1 MKVPVVP
8 PGWAARHQP
17 VVEGFFGST
26 IRLERQTG
34 RTVDDL
40 DVTGTWEI
48 VYEGPGLVELADVA
62 PAVLGSVGRRV
73 VVATY
78 VGRMPMSVDPQVG
91 DRVECVASPDSR
103 MVGKRFVVEHDETQ
117 DYAVDRQVRLTR
129 TSAPK

>member
-17 VVEGFFGST
+17 VVEGFFRST
-26 IRLERQTG
+26 IRLERITG
-34 RTVDDL
+34 RIVGGLGATE
-40 DVTGTWEI
+40 TWETI
-48 VYEGPGLVELADVA
+48 YEGPGLVELAGVA
-62 PAVLGSVGRRV
+62 PAVLDSAGRPV

-91 DRVECVASPDSR
+91 DRIECVTSPDHR

-117 DYAVDRQVRLTR
+117 DHAVDRQVRLTR